1 MTTTVYDKRL
11 FLLDAYALIF
21 RSYYAFIKNPRVTS
35 RGMNTSAVF
44 GFLLTL
50 EDLLV
55 RQKPTHIAVVF
66 DPPGPT
72 FRNAIY
78 PAYKANRDA
87 TPEDIKI
94 AVPYIKRLL
103 DAYRIPVIEVQG
115 FEADDVI
122 GTLAHKAAE
131 EGYTAFMMTPDKDF
145 AQLVTD
151 RVMMYRPG
159 RGGGEAEVWG
169 IKEIE
174 REYGVGPGNITDLLG
189 LMGDASDNI
198 PGAPGIG
205 PKTACKLIREFGSIE
220 TLLGRTAELQG
231 RQKDILEQNREQILL
246 SKRLATIEQDV
257 PVEFRHEE
265 LHRHEIDI
273 DALRRLYEELEFRT
287 LASRLPSSGS
297 RSQTFGASVGE
308 QPLSSAPGGGLSATA
323 SPASDLSS
331 ASDAANRAQAPP
343 SASPGDA
350 QTQTSAASE
359 GSPSE
364 QDFFAPLRQPSEET
378 QGNLFGDNTLAGGS
392 SFATINTT
400 PHSYAI
406 AETREQSEALAA
418 KLSTLSDFCFDTET
432 TSLDPLNTQLVALAF
447 SWGKGTGTLLWL
459 PPERNAADD
468 LLEPLRKVFENET
481 IRKTGQN
488 LKFDIQVLSGY
499 GISVKGILFDTMM
512 AHYLLEPD
520 MRHNMDLLA
529 AKYLNYEPV
538 HIEELIGE
546 RGPRQKNMRDVEKE
560 RVKEYSVEDA
570 DVTWQLREIF
580 APLLNQ
586 QGLDTLA
593 EEIEMPLIRVLA
605 AMEREGILIDESVLK
620 NYAVTLR
627 ETILRLEQEI
637 YTLAG
642 QEFNISSPKQL
653 GDILFVRL
661 RLDDKAR
668 LTKTRQYRTDEEVLQ
683 RLTGK
688 HNVIEK
694 VLEYRGLKKLLST
707 YVEALP
713 ALIDPR
719 TGRIHTT
726 YNQAV
731 ASTGRLSS
739 TNPNLQNI
747 PVRDAEGREIRKAF
761 IPGRGKIF
769 LSADYSQIELRLM
782 AHLSGDS
789 AMIADFLSGQDI
801 HSATASKIFGVP
813 LSEVTREMRSRAKTA
828 NFGIIYGI
836 SAFGLSERLNIGR
849 KEAKELIDGYF
860 NSYPGVRKYM
870 DDSISKA
877 RESGFV
883 TTMFGRRRYLPDIHS
898 RNQVVR
904 GNAERN
910 AINAP
915 LQGSAADIIKI
926 AMVRIAGRLAKELPG
941 AKMIL
946 QVHDELIFEVDTDS
960 VEKLREMVVRE
971 MKGAA
976 DLRVPLEV
984 DTGTGNNW
992 LEAH

>member
-1 MTTTVYDKRL
+1 MIQENDKRL

-21 RSYYAFIKNPRVTS
+21 RSYYAFIRNPRVTTK
-35 RGMNTSAVF
+35 GMNTSAIF

-50 EDLLV
+50 QDLLSK
-55 RQKPTHIAVVF
+55 QKPSHIAVVF

-72 FRNAIY
+72 FRNEIY
-78 PAYKANRDA
+78 PEYKANRDA
-87 TPEDIKI
+87 TPEDIKR
-94 AVPYIKRLL
+94 AVPWIKKLL
-103 DAYRIPVIEVQG
+103 EAYRIPVIEVPG

-122 GTLAHKAAE
+122 GTLARKAAE
-131 EGYTAFMMTPDKDF
+131 EGFTAYMMTPDKDF

-151 RVMMYRPG
+151 SVVMYRPG
-159 RGGGEAEVWG
+159 RSGGEAEIWG
-169 IKEIE
+169 RNEIV
-174 REYGVGPGNITDLLG
+174 REYGVPPSNITDLLG
-189 LMGDASDNI
+189 LMGDTSDNI

-205 PKTACKLIREFGSIE
+205 PKTACKLIGEHGSIE
-220 TLLGRTAELQG
+220 SLLNNTSALSG
-231 RQKDILEQNREQILL
+231 RQKDIIEQNREQILL

-257 PVEFRHEE
+257 PVGFSHADF
-265 LHRHEIDI
+265 HRSEADI
-273 DALRRLYEELEFRT
+273 SGLRRIYEELEFRT
-287 LASRLPSSGS
+287 LASRLPSGDGQHAQAAGVMESGIQGAAGDAVAPVAS
-297 RSQTFGASVGE
+297 PQQAVGDAIAPGAGPQQASGDAQGTLFGASAAE
-308 QPLSSAPGGGLSATA
+308 EA
-323 SPASDLSS
+323 SRKANINNTPHNYILIETVAEAKTLAS
-331 ASDAANRAQAPP
+331 
-343 SASPGDA
+343 
-350 QTQTSAASE
+350 
-359 GSPSE
+359 
-364 QDFFAPLRQPSEET
+364 
-378 QGNLFGDNTLAGGS
+378 TLAG
-392 SFATINTT
+392 
-400 PHSYAI
+400 
-406 AETREQSEALAA
+406 L
-418 KLSTLSDFCFDTET
+418 KDFCFDTET
-432 TSLDPLNTQLVALAF
+432 SSLDPLNTQLVAITF
-447 SWGKGTGTLLWL
+447 SWEKGSGTMLWL
-459 PPERNAADD
+459 PPEREESLK
-468 LLEPLRKVFENET
+468 LLDPLKPIFENAK

-499 GISVKGILFDTMM
+499 GINVTGPLFDTML

-529 AKYLNYEPV
+529 TQYLGYEPV
-538 HIEELIGE
+538 RIEELIGE
-546 RGPRQKNMRDVEKE
+546 RGPRQRTMRDVEKE
-560 RVKEYSVEDA
+560 KIREYAVEDA
-570 DVTWQLREIF
+570 DVTWQLMKHFE
-580 APLLNQ
+580 PKLKQ
-586 QGLDTLA
+586 EGLDALA
-593 EEIEMPLIRVLA
+593 EETEMPLIRVLA
-605 AMEREGILIDESVLK
+605 AMEREGVLVDESVLK

-627 ETILRLEQEI
+627 ETIISLEQEI
-637 YTLAG
+637 YSLAG

-668 LTKTRQYRTDEEVLQ
+668 LTKTKQYRTDEEVLQ
-683 RLTGK
+683 RLTEK
-688 HNVIEK
+688 HPIISK

-713 ALIDPR
+713 LLIDPG

-761 IPGRGKIF
+761 IPAPGKIF

-782 AHLSGDS
+782 AHLSGDE
-789 AMIADFLSGQDI
+789 AMVSDFLSGQDI
-801 HSATASKIFGVP
+801 HSATAAKIFGVP
-813 LSEVTREMRSRAKTA
+813 VAEVTREMRTRAKTA

-836 SAFGLSERLNIGR
+836 SAFGLSERLTIGR

-860 NSYPGVRKYM
+860 SSYPGVKAYM
-870 DDSISKA
+870 DESIRKA
-877 RESGFV
+877 REQGYV

-915 LQGSAADIIKI
+915 IQGSAADIIKI
-926 AMVRIAGRLAKELPG
+926 AMVRIASRLEREMPE

-946 QVHDELIFEVDTDS
+946 QVHDELIFEVEIND
-960 VEKLREMVVRE
+960 VRKLAAIVKEE

-976 DLRVPLEV
+976 QLRVPLEV